1 MPESKHH
8 RWADIEPEQL
18 NALITRQ
25 YVVGTNA
32 MLARIVLK
40 KGAQVP
46 MHHHFHEQISH
57 VVEGALNFMIEGRQV
72 AVRAGD
78 ILTIPP
84 NVPHE
89 VIALEDSV
97 ALDIFN
103 PPRQDWIDRDDAYL
117 RGGAASATSSEDRPL
132 GK

>member
-1 MPESKHH
+1 MPESILH
-8 RWADIEPEQL
+8 RWADIEPEPL

-25 YVVGTNA
+25 YVVGTNV

-40 KGAQVP
+40 KGAHVP
-46 MHHHFHEQISH
+46 MHQHFHEQISH
-57 VVEGALNFMIEGRQV
+57 VVEGALNFMIDGKEV
-72 AVRAGD
+72 AVRAGE

-84 NVPHE
+84 NVPHQ
-89 VIALEDSV
+89 VIALEDSI

-117 RGGAASATSSEDRPL
+117 RVTPE
-132 GK
+132 K

>member
-1 MPESKHH
+1 VPEAKHH
-8 RWADIEPEQL
+8 RWADIEPEPL

-25 YVVGTNA
+25 YIVGKNV

-57 VVEGALNFMIEGRQV
+57 VVEGALNFTSDGKDV
-72 AVRAGD
+72 AVRAGE

-84 NVPHE
+84 DVPHQ

-103 PPRQDWIDRDDAYL
+103 PPRQDWIDHDDAYL
-117 RGGAASATSSEDRPL
+117 RG
-132 GK
+132 

>member
-1 MPESKHH
+1 MPEAIHY
-8 RWADIEPEQL
+8 RWADIGPEQL

-25 YVVGTNA
+25 YVVGTNV

-40 KGAQVP
+40 KGAHVP
-46 MHHHFHEQISH
+46 THHHIHEQISH
-57 VVEGALNFMIEGRQV
+57 VVEGALNFTIDGKEV
-72 AVRAGD
+72 VVRAGE

-84 NVPHE
+84 DVPHE

-117 RGGAASATSSEDRPL
+117 RGAPE
-132 GK
+132 K

>member
-1 MPESKHH
+1 M
-8 RWADIEPEQL
+8 

-25 YVVGTNA
+25 YVVGTNV

-57 VVEGALNFMIEGRQV
+57 VVEGALNFMIDGKQV
-72 AVRAGD
+72 AVRAGE

-84 NVPHE
+84 DVPHQ

-103 PPRQDWIDRDDAYL
+103 PPRQDWIDGDDAYL
-117 RGGAASATSSEDRPL
+117 RGAPEKQQTTRNAKIDRRRATLITERSI
-132 GK
+132 

>member
-1 MPESKHH
+1 
-8 RWADIEPEQL
+8 
-18 NALITRQ
+18 
-25 YVVGTNA
+25 

-57 VVEGALNFMIEGRQV
+57 VVEGALNFTIDGKEV
-72 AVRAGD
+72 TVRAGD

-84 NVPHE
+84 DVPHQ

-117 RGGAASATSSEDRPL
+117 RGGAASAKSSQDRPL